1 MSSEAAV
8 HPDFAQQA
16 VHLGLGSNLGDREAQ
31 LARAAAALAA
41 LPEVEVERTSHVFDS
56 APLGPSQPRYLNAVV
71 ELRTTLAP
79 RALLQRLK
87 ALEKQLGR
95 EPSERWGPRAIDL
108 DILLWGECI
117 VAEPDLQV
125 PHLSLHQRAFA
136 LAPLC
141 ELAPAARHP
150 VMHQSIQ
157 ALLAGLP
164 EQDVRRLS
172 PFPGGW

>member
-1 MSSEAAV
+1 M
-8 HPDFAQQA
+8 HPDPAQQA
-16 VHLGLGSNLGDREAQ
+16 VHVGLGSNLGDREAQ
-31 LARAAAALAA
+31 LARAAAAMAA
-41 LPEVEVERTSHVFDS
+41 LPQVEVERTSHVFDS
-56 APLGPSQPRYLNAVV
+56 APQGPEQPRYLNAVI
-71 ELRTTLAP
+71 ELRTTLPP
-79 RALLQRLK
+79 RALLRQLK

-95 EPSERWGPRAIDL
+95 VASERWGPRCIDL

-141 ELAPAARHP
+141 ELAPDARHP
-150 VMHQSIQ
+150 VMHQRIQ
-157 ALLAGLP
+157 ELLANLP
-164 EQDVRRLS
+164 DQDVRRLS